1 MQGYLMVPKSF
12 ILEGFKIDPSP
23 GRVNANYNGVYF
35 FQDINLASKRT
46 RDFGIEKDILLTIE
60 CDNAEQCLRPENF
73 KTLSFRVKAQQD
85 LTDVSFWHTLKTDVI
100 AELAFHGDSRMIKHL
115 LANGFKLSAEA
126 CLQAAKGGHIEVL
139 KLFKE
144 AFTVETLRLAL
155 IHNGDEIPALYILK
169 HLQKADKECYRIA
182 DIKRF
187 KTVARKI
194 KALIV

>member
-12 ILEGFKIDPSP
+12 MLEGFKIDPSP
-23 GRVNANYNGVYF
+23 GRVNVNYNGVYF
-35 FQDINLASKRT
+35 FQDINLVSKRT

-60 CDNAEQCLRPENF
+60 CDHAEQCFRPENF
-73 KTLSFRVKAQQD
+73 KTLSFRVIAQQD
-85 LTDVSFWHTLKTDVI
+85 LLDVSFWNTLKTDVI
-100 AELAFHGDSRMIKHL
+100 ADLAFQGDARMIKYL
-115 LANGFKLSAEA
+115 IANGFKLSAGA
-126 CLQAAKGGHIEVL
+126 CLQAAKGGHIDVL

-155 IHNGDEIPALYILK
+155 IHNGDEIPALYLLK
-169 HLQKADKECYRIA
+169 QLKQADKECYRIA

-194 KALIV
+194 QTLIV